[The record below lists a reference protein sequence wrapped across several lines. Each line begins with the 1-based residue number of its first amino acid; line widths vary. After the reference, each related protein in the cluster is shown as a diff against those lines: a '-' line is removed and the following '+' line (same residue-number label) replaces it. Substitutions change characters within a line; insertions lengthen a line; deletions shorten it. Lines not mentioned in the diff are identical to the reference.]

1 MRGKDCKWSDEMYE
15 LIDGLQE
22 QYSIDNYEENTPDR
36 IDEFINEVSREM
48 NEYTGDRTDR
58 IQRYFI
64 GCIKELL
71 MECRSN
77 WRVKK

>member
-1 MRGKDCKWSDEMYE
+1 MRGRDCKWSDEMYE

-22 QYSIDNYEENTPDR
+22 KYSIDNYEENTPDR

-48 NEYTGDRTDR
+48 NEYTGDRSDR

-77 WRVKK
+77 WRVK